1 MYFEYVCEKCNFG
14 SNVKIAYEV
23 HLKTVKH
30 ITGKRKIR
38 CDKKISDKCPDC
50 EYTTKCYMAMMT
62 HILNKHAS
70 TKERKEKFKYYCECC
85 NFGTFKMNQY
95 DKHMLSSSHMRMIK
109 KE

>member
-1 MYFEYVCEKCNFG
+1 MYYEYVCEKCNFG

-30 ITGKRKIR
+30 ITGKRKTR
-38 CDKKISDKCPDC
+38 NDKKILDKCPDC
-50 EYTTKCYMAMMT
+50 EYTTKCYRSMMS

-70 TKERKEKFKYYCECC
+70 TKERKEKFTYYCEYC
-85 NFGTFKMNQY
+85 NFGTFRLEHY
-95 DKHMLSSSHMRMIK
+95 EKHTISSSHLRIMK